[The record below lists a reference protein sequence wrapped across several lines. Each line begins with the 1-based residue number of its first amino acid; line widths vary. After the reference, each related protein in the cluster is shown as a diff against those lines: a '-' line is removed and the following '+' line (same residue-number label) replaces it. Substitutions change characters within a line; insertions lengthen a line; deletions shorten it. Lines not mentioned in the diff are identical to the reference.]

1 MYKRNGEVM
10 FALML
15 GVVFPFLLFAFLHN
29 HAPDIPQDEQRTEVS
44 THETANRNVISI
56 SVLQEN
62 GETVMMDLNDY
73 LVAVLLREMPA
84 NFELE
89 ALKAQ
94 AVVARTYTLRR
105 HLSSNPKHTDAAV
118 CTDSGCCQGYYA
130 IEAYLQGGGNM
141 EAVEKMKDAVSAT
154 IGEVLMYDD
163 KLIEATYFSCS
174 GGMTEDAAAVWGEE
188 IPYLTAI
195 SSPGEENAAH
205 YTDTVTFTLSECAK
219 RLGVSQPDKGQQWV
233 QSITYTPGG
242 GVDQIQICGKIF
254 DGTAVRQKL
263 GLRSTVFVISVV
275 GDTVTITTKGFGHRV
290 GMSQYGADAMAVQ
303 GNTYRQILA
312 HYYQGTNLVVFD
324 GN

>member
-1 MYKRNGEVM
+1 MYKRKGEIV
-10 FALML
+10 FALVM
-15 GVVFPFLLFAFLHN
+15 GVVIPHVLFALCHRRV
-29 HAPDIPQDEQRTEVS
+29 PDTFHWGSMTEPSVCETVS
-44 THETANRNVISI
+44 DNVLSV
-56 SVLQEN
+56 SVLQKN
-62 GETVMMDLNDY
+62 GETKWMDMNDY

-84 NFELE
+84 DFELE

-105 HLSSNPKHTDAAV
+105 YLSGNNKHPEAAV

-130 IEAYLQGGGNM
+130 VEAYLRNGGSLESVN
-141 EAVEKMKDAVSAT
+141 KMQSAVSSTA
-154 IGEVLMYDD
+154 GEVLTYDD

-188 IPYLTAI
+188 IPYLIAT
-195 SSPGEENAAH
+195 SSPGEGNAAH
-205 YTDTVTFTLSECAK
+205 YTDTVTFTLSEFTDLLGISAAK
-219 RLGVSQPDKGQQWV
+219 QGQQWI
-233 QSITYTPGG
+233 QSVSYTNGG
-242 GVDQIQICGKIF
+242 GVDQIQICDKMFTGVDI
-254 DGTAVRQKL
+254 RQKL
-263 GLRSTVFVISVV
+263 GLRSTAFVISVV

-312 HYYQGTNLVVFD
+312 HYYHGTSLVHFD